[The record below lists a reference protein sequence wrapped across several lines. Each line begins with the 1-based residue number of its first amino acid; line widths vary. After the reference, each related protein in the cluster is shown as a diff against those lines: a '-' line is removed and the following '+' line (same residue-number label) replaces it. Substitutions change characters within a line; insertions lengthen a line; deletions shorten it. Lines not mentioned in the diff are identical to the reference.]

1 MPATQLALS
10 LVGLVRCFFRSNNT
24 EQVQEKYGNGYGYGY
39 GRKNHISSTGTERVR
54 VLSKKL
60 VRKKERVRVILRSG
74 EYVTGTGF
82 FELKLRYGYGYGYGR
97 ISILEVRVRI
107 PYPYPYSG
115 VWCRGT
121 PWPKSYYSYY
131 PNRFS
136 RKCKVNGCV
145 FEVTTHFYPYYP
157 C

>member
-24 EQVQEKYGNGYGYGY
+24 EQVQKYGYGYGYGY

-82 FELKLRYGYGYGYGR
+82 FELKLRYGYGYGR

-115 VWCRGT
+115 V
-121 PWPKSYYSYY
+121 Y
-131 PNRFS
+131 
-136 RKCKVNGCV
+136 
-145 FEVTTHFYPYYP
+145 
-157 C
+157 

>member
-82 FELKLRYGYGYGYGR
+82 FELKLRYGYGYGR

-115 VWCRGT
+115 VWT
-121 PWPKSYYSYY
+121 VPKS
-131 PNRFS
+131 
-136 RKCKVNGCV
+136 
-145 FEVTTHFYPYYP
+145 
-157 C
+157 

>member
-115 VWCRGT
+115 VCHKRHSIAWFNFKNLKRILAKVGGISHFEHF
-121 PWPKSYYSYY
+121 SY
-131 PNRFS
+131 N
-136 RKCKVNGCV
+136 
-145 FEVTTHFYPYYP
+145 
-157 C
+157 

>member
-24 EQVQEKYGNGYGYGY
+24 EQVQEKYRNGYGYGY
-39 GRKNHISSTGTERVR
+39 GTKNHISSTGMERVR
-54 VLSKKL
+54 VLSKNL

-107 PYPYPYSG
+107 PYPYPYFG
-115 VWCRGT
+115 VWSIHFKIFRNLGRLRYDLSSSDFLF
-121 PWPKSYYSYY
+121 K
-131 PNRFS
+131 RF
-136 RKCKVNGCV
+136 VN
-145 FEVTTHFYPYYP
+145 FPDSFLRR
-157 C
+157 

>member
-115 VWCRGT
+115 VWCSLG
-121 PWPKSYYSYY
+121 S
-131 PNRFS
+131 
-136 RKCKVNGCV
+136 
-145 FEVTTHFYPYYP
+145 
-157 C
+157 

>member
-115 VWCRGT
+115 VCQLPTIRCIERHIIT
-121 PWPKSYYSYY
+121 L
-131 PNRFS
+131 NT
-136 RKCKVNGCV
+136 V
-145 FEVTTHFYPYYP
+145 
-157 C
+157 